1 MAGPVARTTKTVEKE
16 VLVFPAGLDAIQSV
30 VLSASGVAALPS
42 ATTGYAGKLGL
53 LAGTILK
60 KVSGD
65 GQDRYTAY
73 NGTGTPEGVLG
84 DNIYFFD
91 NTHAS
96 DRAAD
101 MLFHGCVFD
110 TNKLIG
116 YAGNETAV
124 KNALATCKFLDKAV
138 G

>member
-1 MAGPVARTTKTVEKE
+1 MAGPIARTTKTVEKE

-30 VLSASGVAALPS
+30 VLSASGVDALPS
-42 ATTGYAGKLGL
+42 ATTGYVGKLGL

-65 GQDRYTAY
+65 SQVRYEEY
-73 NGTGTPEGVLG
+73 DGTGTPEGVLG

-91 NTHAS
+91 NTEAS

-110 TNKLIG
+110 INKLIG
-116 YAGNETAV
+116 YTGNEAAV
-124 KNALATCKFLDKAV
+124 EAALSTCQFLDKEV
-138 G
+138 

>member
-30 VLSASGVAALPS
+30 VIAASGVDALPS
-42 ATTGYAGKLGL
+42 ATTGYVGKIGL

-60 KVSGD
+60 KISGD
-65 GQDRYTAY
+65 GQDRYEAY
-73 NGTGTPEGVLG
+73 DGTGTPEGVLG

-91 NTHAS
+91 NTDAS

-116 YAGNETAV
+116 YSGNETAV
-124 KNALATCKFLDKAV
+124 KNALHTCQFLDKQE

>member
-1 MAGPVARTTKTVEKE
+1 MAGPIARTTKTVNKE

-30 VLSASGVAALPS
+30 VIKASGVAALPS
-42 ATTGYAGKLGL
+42 ATTGYVGKLGL
-53 LAGTILK
+53 LAGTILR

-65 GQDRYTAY
+65 GQERYEKYT
-73 NGTGTPEGVLG
+73 GTGTPAGVLG

-91 NTHAS
+91 NTDAS

-116 YAGNETAV
+116 YSGNETAV
-124 KNALATCKFLDKAV
+124 QNALKTCQFLDKAV